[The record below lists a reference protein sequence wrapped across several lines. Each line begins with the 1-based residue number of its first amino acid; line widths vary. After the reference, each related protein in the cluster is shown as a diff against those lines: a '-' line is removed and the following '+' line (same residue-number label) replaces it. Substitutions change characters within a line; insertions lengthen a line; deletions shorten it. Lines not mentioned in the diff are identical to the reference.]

1 MKKAGFIIGI
11 MFFIIAILLCVFGLK
26 MINKEK
32 VSEVPNT
39 EVVDTTQQGQQTQQ
53 PQVQPNVEGNQ
64 QGQQSQQSQ
73 QSQQPTQQPNQQTQ
87 QQQPTQQQ
95 GTTTVVEK
103 VITKEVSGVMT
114 IDENSL
120 GEPIA
125 TKDVIVRII
134 NKRVMMIDE
143 DTDSKNP
150 KMLTYC
156 FDVLTPDNM
165 QLTLFVTHSV
175 YTLYNVADMLQVSYQ
190 IYTNDNGIQF
200 PLVLNV
206 TTVQ

>member
-32 VSEVPNT
+32 VPEVPNT

-53 PQVQPNVEGNQ
+53 PQVQEQPNNEGN
-64 QGQQSQQSQ
+64 QQSQ
-73 QSQQPTQQPNQQTQ
+73 QSQQPTQQPNQQT

>member
-1 MKKAGFIIGI
+1 MKKAGIIIGVL
-11 MFFIIAILLCVFGLK
+11 FFIVAILLCVFGLK
-26 MINKEK
+26 MIEK
-32 VSEVPNT
+32 DGTAETPNT
-39 EVVDTTQQGQQTQQ
+39 EVVDTQQGQVVETPPVQEQQQ
-53 PQVQPNVEGNQ
+53 PVQQEPVQ
-64 QGQQSQQSQ
+64 
-73 QSQQPTQQPNQQTQ
+73 QQPTQ
-87 QQQPTQQQ
+87 QQQ

-103 VITKEVSGVMT
+103 VITKEISGVKT
-114 IDENSL
+114 IDENAL

-134 NKRVMMIDE
+134 NKRVMLIDE
-143 DTDSKNP
+143 NTDSKDP

-165 QLTLFVTHSV
+165 QLTLFVTQSV
-175 YTLYNVADMLQVSYQ
+175 YTVYNVADMLQVSYQ

>member
-1 MKKAGFIIGI
+1 MKKAGIIIGVL
-11 MFFIIAILLCVFGLK
+11 FFIVAILLCVFGLK
-26 MINKEK
+26 MIEK
-32 VSEVPNT
+32 DDTVGTPNA
-39 EVVDTTQQGQQTQQ
+39 EVVDTQQNQTVETPPVQEQQSTQQ
-53 PQVQPNVEGNQ
+53 PV
-64 QGQQSQQSQ
+64 
-73 QSQQPTQQPNQQTQ
+73 
-87 QQQPTQQQ
+87 QQQPVQQQ

-103 VITKEVSGVMT
+103 VITKEISGVRT
-114 IDENSL
+114 IDENAL

-134 NKRVMMIDE
+134 NKRVMLIDE
-143 DTDSKNP
+143 NTDSKDP

-165 QLTLFVTHSV
+165 QLTLFVTQSV
-175 YTLYNVADMLQVSYQ
+175 YTVYNVADMLQVSYQ

>member
-11 MFFIIAILLCVFGLK
+11 MFFIVAILLCVFGLK
-26 MINKEK
+26 MINKEE
-32 VSEVPNT
+32 VPEVPNT
-39 EVVDTTQQGQQTQQ
+39 EVVDNTQQGQQTQQ
-53 PQVQPNVEGNQ
+53 PQVQPNGEGNQ
-64 QGQQSQQSQ
+64 QV
-73 QSQQPTQQPNQQTQ
+73 QQPTEQPNQQQTQ
-87 QQQPTQQQ
+87 QPQQPQQTQQPTQQQ

-103 VITKEVSGVMT
+103 VVTKEVSGVMT

-120 GEPIA
+120 GTPIA

-200 PLVLNV
+200 SLVLNV

>member
-1 MKKAGFIIGI
+1 MKKAGIIIGVL
-11 MFFIIAILLCVFGLK
+11 FFAIAILLCVFGLK
-26 MINKEK
+26 MINKEPT
-32 VSEVPNT
+32 VENPNT
-39 EVVDTTQQGQQTQQ
+39 EVVDTTQQGQHTQQ
-53 PQVQPNVEGNQ
+53 PNTQEQQPNVE
-64 QGQQSQQSQ
+64 
-73 QSQQPTQQPNQQTQ
+73 QQPV
-87 QQQPTQQQ
+87 QQQPVQQQPQQQQ

-103 VITKEVSGVMT
+103 IVTKEISGVMT

-120 GEPIA
+120 GTPIA

-134 NKRVMMIDE
+134 NKRIMMIDE
-143 DTDSKNP
+143 DTDSRNP

-165 QLTLFVTHSV
+165 QLTLFVTQSV
-175 YTLYNVADMLQVSYQ
+175 YTVYNIADMLQVSYQ

>member
-11 MFFIIAILLCVFGLK
+11 MFFIVAILLCVFGLK
-26 MINKEK
+26 MINKEE
-32 VSEVPNT
+32 VPEVPNT
-39 EVVDTTQQGQQTQQ
+39 EVVDNTQQSQQTQQ
-53 PQVQPNVEGNQ
+53 PQVQPNGEGNQ
-64 QGQQSQQSQ
+64 QV
-73 QSQQPTQQPNQQTQ
+73 QQPTEQPNQQQT
-87 QQQPTQQQ
+87 QQPTQQQ

-103 VITKEVSGVMT
+103 VVTKEVSGVMT

-120 GEPIA
+120 GTPIA

-165 QLTLFVTHSV
+165 QLTLFVTYSV